1 VSRNDPALAGQ
12 VCLALVCEGPT
23 HGWAVAGLLAPDA
36 EIGRI
41 WSLTRALTYRAI
53 DQLVADHLVER
64 SGIEP
69 GGGRNRTVVIA
80 TAQGRRV
87 SRRWLDEPVS
97 SPRAVRSELLLKLA
111 LRARIGLSSAALV
124 AAQRERFAPILAAT
138 DAEPTDDFVAR
149 WRREHLLAIDRV
161 LSSRAGAEE

>member
-1 VSRNDPALAGQ
+1 
-12 VCLALVCEGPT
+12 
-23 HGWAVAGLLAPDA
+23 
-36 EIGRI
+36 
-41 WSLTRALTYRAI
+41 
-53 DQLVADHLVER
+53 LVADHLVER

-149 WRREHLLAIDRV
+149 WRREHLLAIDRF
-161 LSSRAGAEE
+161 LSSLAGAEE